1 MEPIRLQKVLAAAGL
16 GSRRYCEIL
25 IEQGRVA
32 IDGEIVRELGVRVD
46 PETQVIHVDGVRI
59 AAASGHV
66 VVALNKPR
74 GVITTM
80 SDPQGRPC
88 VGDLVEKRSQELGV
102 RLFHVGRLDGD
113 TSGLL
118 LLTND
123 GELAQRLGHPSYTV
137 DKVYVARVQ
146 GAVES
151 SVPGQIL
158 RGVQIDGIAVA
169 ATDCRIRDR
178 GRDSTILELTIHEG
192 RNRIV
197 RRLFEDLGYPVL
209 ELARIAV
216 GPVRLGNQQPG
227 ELRELSGKELGGLYK
242 LVGL

>member
-1 MEPIRLQKVLAAAGL
+1 
-16 GSRRYCEIL
+16 
-25 IEQGRVA
+25 
-32 IDGEIVRELGVRVD
+32 
-46 PETQVIHVDGVRI
+46 
-59 AAASGHV
+59 V

-88 VGDLVEKRSQELGV
+88 VGDLVAQLSEDLGV

-137 DKVYVARVQ
+137 NKVYVARVQ
-146 GAVES
+146 GALES
-151 SVPGQIL
+151 DVPARIL
-158 RGVQIDGIAVA
+158 RGVHIDGIEVA

-178 GRDSTILELTIHEG
+178 GRDSTIVELTIHEG

-197 RRLFEDLGYPVL
+197 RRLFEELGYPVL

-227 ELRELSGKELGGLYK
+227 ELRELGGKELGDLYK